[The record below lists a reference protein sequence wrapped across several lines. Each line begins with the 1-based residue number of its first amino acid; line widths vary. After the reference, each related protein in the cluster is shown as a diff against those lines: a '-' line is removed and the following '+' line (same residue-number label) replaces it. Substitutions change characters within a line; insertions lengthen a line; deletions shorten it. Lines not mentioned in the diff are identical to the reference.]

1 MINAQKYVGLL
12 VLLSHFAGTAIAA
25 DRGHSIKI
33 SSKSSGIMALSGD
46 QPSHRVLPTLNQS
59 IKPGQILD
67 YSLYRQA
74 KVISRDDNSG
84 LISLDINGSI
94 IRILPGSREVID
106 ITG

>member
-12 VLLSHFAGTAIAA
+12 VLLSHFTGTAIAA
-25 DRGHSIKI
+25 DRGHSINI
-33 SSKSSGIMALSGD
+33 STQSSRAIALNSD
-46 QPSHRVLPTLNQS
+46 LPSRRVLPTLNPG